1 MSPYT
6 PFRSR
11 RGIHHFL
18 PIRLLENIWFFFSK
32 SSWGM
37 KIVIVG
43 IVSVFAG
50 LFFPWIRIGETTHLG
65 AFSLLCGGVGWW
77 ISILMLGILIHLFS
91 YDMSQKIQK
100 SWHINLDPK
109 ILYVRIGGF
118 ILLMTLIVSISLTGA
133 ARTVNQ
139 DISMTIDVSGL
150 VLTMMGAILLV
161 LWGVVVRRKE
171 EKDAYKHVFVQG
183 VENEDTDS
191 YKKILGET
199 EEGNMKLPI

>member
-11 RGIHHFL
+11 RWIHHFL
-18 PIRLLENIWFFFSK
+18 PIRVLENIWFFFVK

-37 KIVIVG
+37 KIVITGVVC
-43 IVSVFAG
+43 IFSG
-50 LFFPWIRIGETTHLG
+50 LFFPWIQIGDMTYRG
-65 AFSLLCGGVGWW
+65 PFSLLCWGIGWW
-77 ISILMLGILIHLFS
+77 ISILMMAILIHLFS

-109 ILYVRIGGF
+109 ILFVRVGNI
-118 ILLMTLIVSISLTGA
+118 IVIMTLIVSISLTGA

-139 DISMTIDVSGL
+139 DINMIVNVSGL
-150 VLTMMGAILLV
+150 VFTLMGGILLI
-161 LWGVVVRRKE
+161 LWGIVVRRKE

-199 EEGNMKLPI
+199 EEWNMKLPI

>member
-18 PIRLLENIWFFFSK
+18 PIRLLENVWFFFSK

-37 KIVIVG
+37 KIVLTGV
-43 IVSVFAG
+43 VSIFVG
-50 LFFPWIRIGETTHLG
+50 LFFPWIQIGPTTHLG

-77 ISILMLGILIHLFS
+77 ISILMIAVLIQLFS

-109 ILYVRIGGF
+109 ILYVRVGII

-139 DISMTIDVSGL
+139 DISMTLNISGL
-150 VLTMMGAILLV
+150 VLTLMGALL
-161 LWGVVVRRKE
+161 LCIGGVVVRKKE

-191 YKKILGET
+191 YKKIL
-199 EEGNMKLPI
+199 

>member
-18 PIRLLENIWFFFSK
+18 PVRIFMNIWFFFSK

-37 KIVIVG
+37 KIVIMG
-43 IVSVFAG
+43 IVSIFAG
-50 LFFPWIRIGETTHLG
+50 LFFPWIQIGDTTRLG
-65 AFSLLCGGVGWW
+65 PFSLLCGGIGWW
-77 ISILMLGILIHLFS
+77 ISILLAFILVHLFS
-91 YDMSQKIQK
+91 YDVSRKIQK
-100 SWHINLDPK
+100 IWHISLDPK
-109 ILYVRIGGF
+109 SLYFRIGG
-118 ILLMTLIVSISLTGA
+118 IIILMTVIVSITLTGA

-139 DISMTIDVSGL
+139 DISMTLDASGL
-150 VLTMMGAILLV
+150 VMTLMGGILLCIG
-161 LWGVVVRRKE
+161 GVVVRRKE
-171 EKDAYKHVFVQG
+171 EKEAYKHVFVQG

-199 EEGNMKLPI
+199 EE

>member
-37 KIVIVG
+37 KIVITGV
-43 IVSVFAG
+43 VSVFAG
-50 LFFPWIRIGETTHLG
+50 LFFPWIQIGETTHLG

-77 ISILMLGILIHLFS
+77 ISILMIGILIHFFS

-100 SWHINLDPK
+100 SWHINLDPR
-109 ILYVRIGGF
+109 ILFVRVGSI
-118 ILLMTLIVSISLTGA
+118 IVLMTLIVSISLTGA

-150 VLTMMGAILLV
+150 VFTLIG
-161 LWGVVVRRKE
+161 GYSPYFRR
-171 EKDAYKHVFVQG
+171 YCC
-183 VENEDTDS
+183 
-191 YKKILGET
+191 
-199 EEGNMKLPI
+199 P

>member
-18 PIRLLENIWFFFSK
+18 PIRVLENIWFFFSK

-37 KIVIVG
+37 KIVIMG
-43 IVSVFAG
+43 IASVFAG
-50 LFFPWIRIGETTHLG
+50 LFFPWIQIGETTHLG
-65 AFSLLCGGVGWW
+65 AFSLLCGAVGWW
-77 ISILMLGILIHLFS
+77 ISILMLGILIHFFS
-91 YDMSQKIQK
+91 YDLSQKIQK
-100 SWHINLDPK
+100 SWHINLDPR
-109 ILYVRIGGF
+109 ILFVRVGSI
-118 ILLMTLIVSISLTGA
+118 IVLMTLIVSISLTGA

-150 VLTMMGAILLV
+150 VLTLMGGILLV
-161 LWGVVVRRKE
+161 LGGIVVRRKE

>member
-1 MSPYT
+1 
-6 PFRSR
+6 
-11 RGIHHFL
+11 
-18 PIRLLENIWFFFSK
+18 
-32 SSWGM
+32 M
-37 KIVIVG
+37 KIVLTGVISIFV
-43 IVSVFAG
+43 G
-50 LFFPWIRIGETTHLG
+50 LFFPWIQIGETTHLG

-77 ISILMLGILIHLFS
+77 ISILMIGVLTQLFS

-109 ILYVRIGGF
+109 ILYVRAWAI
-118 ILLMTLIVSISLTGA
+118 ILVMTLIISVSLTGA

-139 DISMTIDVSGL
+139 DISMTLNISGL
-150 VLTMMGAILLV
+150 VLTLMGALL
-161 LWGVVVRRKE
+161 LCIGGVVVRKKE

-191 YKKILGET
+191 YKKILWET

>member
-1 MSPYT
+1 
-6 PFRSR
+6 
-11 RGIHHFL
+11 
-18 PIRLLENIWFFFSK
+18 
-32 SSWGM
+32 M
-37 KIVIVG
+37 KIVITGV
-43 IVSVFAG
+43 VSVFAG
-50 LFFPWIRIGETTHLG
+50 LFFPWIQIGETTHLG

-77 ISILMLGILIHLFS
+77 ISILMIGILIHFFS

-100 SWHINLDPK
+100 SWHINLDPR
-109 ILYVRIGGF
+109 ILFVRVGSI
-118 ILLMTLIVSISLTGA
+118 IVLMTLIVSISLTGA

-150 VLTMMGAILLV
+150 VFTLMGAILLI
-161 LWGVVVRRKE
+161 LGGIVVRRKE

-199 EEGNMKLPI
+199 EE